1 MKELLNNKDIDVN
14 IEIIGMENLNPKI
27 FIFFMTFFYQNN
39 KSHEISE
46 FCDNYISS
54 KELNEIYQVSF
65 FNII

>member
-1 MKELLNNKDIDVN
+1 MKELLNNKDIDFN
-14 IEIIGMENLNPKI
+14 IKIMGMKNLSPEI
-27 FIFFMTFFYQNN
+27 FVFFVIFFYQNN

-46 FCDNYISS
+46 FCDNYIFS